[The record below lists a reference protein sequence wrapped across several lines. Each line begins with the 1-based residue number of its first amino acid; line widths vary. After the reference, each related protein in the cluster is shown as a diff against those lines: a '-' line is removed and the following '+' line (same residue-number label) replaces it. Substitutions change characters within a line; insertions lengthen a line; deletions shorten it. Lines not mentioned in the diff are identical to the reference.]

1 MTTEHLP
8 ITGLPIGGVSPS
20 VLVCGDPARARLIAA
35 ALDNP
40 QEMSHR
46 REYLALRGS
55 YHGLSLTVC
64 SHGVGA
70 PGAAAAFEELI
81 VAGGRVLLR
90 VGTCG
95 GLQPDLAPGD
105 LIIATA
111 AVQNCGVV
119 RELVPAGYPAAA
131 NGEVVAA
138 LRSAAARDRVVA
150 RHGLVLTRDAFYAG
164 VLPPGRTA
172 DVPDYRV
179 LSAAGV
185 LAVEM
190 ECAALFV
197 IGSLRGARTGA
208 ILTVDG
214 NVLVEAEAIDTYRP
228 DRSAVHDGIGRSI
241 QLALL
246 ALEELS

>member
-8 ITGLPIGGVSPS
+8 ITGLPVGGVSPA
-20 VLVCGDPARARLIAA
+20 VLVCGDPARARRIAA
-35 ALDNP
+35 TLDNP
-40 QEMSHR
+40 QEISHQ

-55 YHGLSLTVC
+55 YHGLPVTVC

-70 PGAAAAFEELI
+70 PGAAIAFEELI
-81 VAGGRVLLR
+81 AAGGRVLLR

-95 GLQPDLAPGD
+95 GLQPDLGPGD
-105 LIIATA
+105 LIITTA
-111 AVQNCGVV
+111 AVQNSGVV
-119 RELVPAGYPAAA
+119 RELVPAGYPAVAD
-131 NGEVVAA
+131 GEVVAA
-138 LRSAAARDRVVA
+138 LRSAAARDGVVA

-164 VLPPGRTA
+164 ALPPGSA
-172 DVPDYRV
+172 AVPDYRV

-214 NVLVEAEAIDTYRP
+214 NVLAEAEAMDTYRP